1 MVQSSFRNLQEKA
14 EAINWVLLQPTVDL
28 WKLRE
33 FALTDG
39 GLVND
44 TLRKRAWPK
53 LVGLGKYSKPKET
66 NVAPTHSNEENNP
79 IFEFDTAILTPR
91 RLPTTLDLL
100 VECMDK
106 EQIDRDV
113 ARCTWHLLT
122 GSQRSRR
129 NQIKSKDK
137 SKKIALLLKKKQ
149 RRLANLINVTLVE
162 SYGLSQEKLRYYQ
175 GYHDVACIFLHALG
189 GARSTA
195 LPPRTPHH
203 KDPMGLDLASRV
215 LCQVSFSH
223 FRDNLRSNFLALQTA
238 LKVALYPLLLQLD
251 IKVHNHLLD
260 CDMEPFFCL
269 SWVLT
274 WFSHDVRDT
283 NLCKRLFDAFLAS
296 HPLFVLYVAL
306 AMMLHP
312 YNRQLI
318 LQTDCDFAA
327 LHQRLVS
334 LPRNSC
340 KVGWKKTS
348 WDGGYISDHD
358 DDDDDDEGEGDM
370 ECADD
375 VTTSTD
381 FDGSSS
387 VVAPSTVSSQAS
399 VQHLGA
405 TTIEEG
411 AEQRVPFQL
420 LIDRALDYMALY
432 PPRCLGE
439 YARRYYGE
447 DNTSIAGISLLQEAP
462 TSSLV
467 STAPADWVL
476 KQRLRQEMGLTPTS
490 RKDRRKKVTSSKMEL
505 DPEDNESLP
514 DYEYLKRHSRDRA
527 VIAVGYGPGPEAILS
542 RKRRNRRLTVAMGMG
557 FLTMTLGLAI
567 YQYSSNGTISCTINS
582 NSSSSST
589 KATFV
594 KRLLDDR
601 GRSNVSV
608 EYKSTSDILATSV
621 IETADSV
628 LEYCKLPINF
638 LLTVPTLDNT
648 EGDKPGTDSEANTSI
663 SSQSA
668 SAASTSSTSSRAQLP
683 KSIFNKEWLPWLDN
697 NTCQVGLAD
706 SSRPTTNPVLSSTGS
721 SIGGILE
728 DFTFKLLRFLSRPI
742 RILMQLAGVFV
753 QGHLKGITS
762 FLSHHH

>member
-66 NVAPTHSNEENNP
+66 QVAPPHLHEEENNIINNDNNP
-79 IFEFDTAILTPR
+79 IFEFDTAILAPR
-91 RLPTTLDLL
+91 RRPTTLDLL

-137 SKKIALLLKKKQ
+137 SKKIGLLLKKKQ

-162 SYGLSQEKLRYYQ
+162 SYGLVHNDNDKLRYYQ

-189 GARSTA
+189 GAQSS
-195 LPPRTPHH
+195 LPPRTPQY
-203 KDPMGLDLASRV
+203 KDPMGFDLASRV

-223 FRDNLRSNFLALQTA
+223 FRDNLRSNFLSLQTA
-238 LKVALYPLLLQLD
+238 LKVTLYPLLLQLD
-251 IKVHNHLLD
+251 TQVHNHLLD

-283 NLCKRLFDAFLAS
+283 NLCKRLFDAFLVS
-296 HPLFVLYVAL
+296 HPLLVLYVAL

-327 LHQRLVS
+327 LHQCLVT

-340 KVGWKKTS
+340 KVGWKKTA
-348 WDGGYISDHD
+348 WDGGGYMSDHN
-358 DDDDDDEGEGDM
+358 DEDNDEED
-370 ECADD
+370 ETDCADD

-381 FDGSSS
+381 FDTASS

-399 VQHLGA
+399 IQNLGA

-411 AEQRVPFQL
+411 MEQRVPFQG
-420 LIDRALDYMALY
+420 LIDKALDYMARY
-432 PPRCLGE
+432 PPRCLGD

-447 DNTSIAGISLLQEAP
+447 ENTTIAGISLLQEAP
-462 TSSLV
+462 TWSLV

-490 RKDRRKKVTSSKMEL
+490 RKDRRRKVASSSSSSSMLQVDSKES
-505 DPEDNESLP
+505 DPLP

-542 RKRRNRRLTVAMGMG
+542 RKRRNRRVTVAMGMG
-557 FLTMTLGLAI
+557 FLTMTLGMAV
-567 YQYSSNGTISCTINS
+567 YHYSSNTSIPPST
-582 NSSSSST
+582 NSS
-589 KATFV
+589 KAALV
-594 KRLLDDR
+594 KRLLDER
-601 GRSNVSV
+601 RPNTSV
-608 EYKSTSDILATSV
+608 MYSTSDIVATSMM
-621 IETADSV
+621 ETADSV

-638 LLTVPTLDNT
+638 LLTLPNMDHKEVDQKRGSA
-648 EGDKPGTDSEANTSI
+648 GDEANTSL
-663 SSQSA
+663 SSVS
-668 SAASTSSTSSRAQLP
+668 SSSSSTLVQPS
-683 KSIFNKEWLPWLDN
+683 KSIFHKDWLPWLDN
-697 NTCQVGLAD
+697 TTCEIV
-706 SSRPTTNPVLSSTGS
+706 RPTDTTPTTRLLTNYSS

-728 DFTFKLLRFLSRPI
+728 HFTSKLLRFLSKPI
-742 RILMQLAGVFV
+742 RILMQKLAGFFL
-753 QGHLKGITS
+753 QRQLKDDS
-762 FLSHHH
+762 